1 MSDYLTG
8 YQRGIVNEG
17 ATARAGK
24 QTKTAN
30 PYKQNSQIHAYHLWA
45 AGWEDAK
52 QLNKGAGNDRD

>member
-17 ATARAGK
+17 AIARAGK
-24 QTKTAN
+24 QTMTAN
-30 PYKQNSQIHAYHLWA
+30 PYKQNSQMHAYHLWA

-52 QLNKGAGNDRD
+52 QFNKWE